1 MKKKILHIRKFQDI
15 TYFLRRTFRTRTP
28 NFETH
33 PHRLRLRTTT
43 FKINPYRLRLRT
55 TIFKINPYRLRL
67 RTTILKIN
75 PYRLR
80 LRTTF
85 FKIIPYRLRLR
96 PLIWIR
102 ERNRYGIRLRNPGYP
117 YPYLLCF
124 ITFSFC
130 STPPLCALRLTLN

>member
-67 RTTILKIN
+67 R
-75 PYRLR
+75 PQ
-80 LRTTF
+80 
-85 FKIIPYRLRLR
+85 
-96 PLIWIR
+96 IWVR
-102 ERNRYGIRLRNPGYP
+102 ERNRYGIRLR
-117 YPYLLCF
+117 
-124 ITFSFC
+124 
-130 STPPLCALRLTLN
+130 TPEYEPELYLTLNSEVISETLQPLKHQEQRALSYFILLKHIFH

>member
-1 MKKKILHIRKFQDI
+1 MKKKNLHIRKFQDI

-67 RTTILKIN
+67 R
-75 PYRLR
+75 PQ
-80 LRTTF
+80 
-85 FKIIPYRLRLR
+85 
-96 PLIWIR
+96 IWVR
-102 ERNRYGIRLRNPGYP
+102 ERNRYGIRLRTPEYGQNPFSRA
-117 YPYLLCF
+117 LFWDF
-124 ITFSFC
+124 IFFYEQ
-130 STPPLCALRLTLN
+130 PTLHA

>member
-33 PHRLRLRTTT
+33 PYRLRLRTTT

-67 RTTILKIN
+67 RTTIFKIN

-80 LRTTF
+80 LR
-85 FKIIPYRLRLR
+85 PQ
-96 PLIWIR
+96 IWVR
-102 ERNRYGIRLRNPGYP
+102 KRNRYGIRLR
-117 YPYLLCF
+117 
-124 ITFSFC
+124 
-130 STPPLCALRLTLN
+130 TPESGLVFGLSSVCNR

>member
-75 PYRLR
+75 QYRLR
-80 LRTTF
+80 LRTTV
-85 FKIIPYRLRLR
+85 FKINPYRLRLPPR
-96 PLIWIR
+96 IG
-102 ERNRYGIRLRNPGYP
+102 YGKVTG
-117 YPYLLCF
+117 
-124 ITFSFC
+124 TESV
-130 STPPLCALRLTLN
+130 CAHRGMVATQFTRSQFLVAQISMVTQFT

>member
-67 RTTILKIN
+67 RPQIWVRDIG
-75 PYRLR
+75 
-80 LRTTF
+80 F
-85 FKIIPYRLRLR
+85 FLAA
-96 PLIWIR
+96 
-102 ERNRYGIRLRNPGYP
+102 
-117 YPYLLCF
+117 
-124 ITFSFC
+124 
-130 STPPLCALRLTLN
+130 PPLFLRFFRDFATPGAAFFSRTDRYCMKLSIHGTNATRIILFGYCCF